1 MLYQSIP
8 VGNQPLRL
16 IFQILQFVSDLKF
29 KIKNGSLQ
37 RHHIGCRFSF
47 IHTEKFKIPAQVK
60 DIEFL
65 LIFSA
70 QYPGAKAGYKA
81 LPGSPDIVLTKYKI
95 AIFCDSE
102 FFHGKDLEQLK
113 LRLEKGNNPDN
124 WIKKIERNRTRDW
137 GNDKKLLFLG
147 YSVLHFWGQ
156 DIKKHTAECLQVV
169 EEAIWDN
176 QIMEIDDTS
185 FDLQ

>member
-1 MLYQSIP
+1 MRQTEQRLPHLRPGESAVPVLLLQAAYPRSWASDNWTGRNTDPHILNAGEQQNFLIQFLYLSTHVLYQSIP
-8 VGNQPLRL
+8 VGNQSFCL
-16 IFQILQFVSDLKF
+16 IFQILQFVGDLKF

-102 FFHGKDLEQLK
+102 FFHGKDLE
-113 LRLEKGNNPDN
+113 
-124 WIKKIERNRTRDW
+124 
-137 GNDKKLLFLG
+137 
-147 YSVLHFWGQ
+147 
-156 DIKKHTAECLQVV
+156 
-169 EEAIWDN
+169 
-176 QIMEIDDTS
+176 
-185 FDLQ
+185 